1 MRENARKGLVLGLDV
16 GGTSIKGVLG
26 GVRGGV
32 GEGESVEWVGRAQ
45 SAPYAKPG
53 VEHVRA
59 ALRDL
64 AAELMHS
71 RDGLERVG
79 AVGLCVPGVVE
90 PATQRVSA
98 SVNMPGL
105 VGVSLRELAAEAVG
119 ARGVEEGLKVS
130 VVGDALAAAEEC
142 GRMLKLAQGERLMV
156 IALGTGVGM
165 VVLDGQ
171 QQLLVNP
178 GTSGHFGQID
188 VSLDRDESKVPIGPD
203 GGRGSLEAYIGLA
216 ALKARYGEGD
226 RLRQSLSS
234 LTVHDEPIRALVRG
248 LRVVLAI
255 YKPKV
260 VVLAGGVGT
269 ALGQSAVAAELRK
282 AVSRDL
288 SRVVPVD
295 WRLEF
300 AVDGFYSA
308 RGAGYR
314 AAQGC

>member
-1 MRENARKGLVLGLDV
+1 MRENARNDLVLGLDV
-16 GGTSIKGVLG
+16 GGTSVKGVLG
-26 GVRGGV
+26 VVREEC
-32 GEGESVEWVGRAQ
+32 EGVEWVAAGQ
-45 SAPYAKPG
+45 SWTYVNPG
-53 VEHVRA
+53 IDRVRE
-59 ALRDL
+59 ALKGVTD
-64 AAELMHS
+64 ELLS
-71 RDGLERVG
+71 VRGSTERVG

-90 PATQRVSA
+90 KQTQRVSA

-105 VGVSLRELAAEAVG
+105 VGVSLRQLAAEVVGERAVPS
-119 ARGVEEGLKVS
+119 GLHVS

-142 GRMLKLAQGERLMV
+142 GRLLKLANNERLMV
-156 IALGTGVGM
+156 VALGTGVGM

-188 VSLDRDESKVPIGPD
+188 VSLDRDESNVPIGPD

-216 ALKARYGEGD
+216 ALKARYGDGD
-226 RLRQSLSS
+226 RLRQSLNT

-269 ALGQSAVAAELRK
+269 ALGQSAVAAELRG

-295 WRLEF
+295 WRLTF

-308 RGAGYR
+308 RGAGDR
-314 AAQGC
+314 AARGC